1 MPRVLRLPD
10 PPQRMECAVGA
21 RGKSQALLLDSPEC
35 RLSDKNVLKVSFHLP
50 SSTNHAA
57 SINRTED
64 CSALLPRLRWNS
76 QFTSALFLG
85 NCQGVI
91 KQEANC
97 WAAALKGGR
106 KTPTQIGACMHTQQT
121 TAREI
126 KLLFESL
133 KIEWVRKGRDY
144 QSHLP
149 ESCWIFK
156 EQASDRVLSKDCLK
170 FLW

>member
-1 MPRVLRLPD
+1 MHVESRRLF
-10 PPQRMECAVGA
+10 C
-21 RGKSQALLLDSPEC
+21 STALNA
-35 RLSDKNVLKVSFHLP
+35 SDKNVLEVSFHLP

-57 SINRTED
+57 CINRTED
-64 CSALLPRLRWNS
+64 RSALLPRLRWNS

-97 WAAALKGGR
+97 RAAALEGGR
-106 KTPTQIGACMHTQQT
+106 KTPAQIGAHTHTQQT

-133 KIEWVRKGRDY
+133 KIEWVREGRDY

-149 ESCWIFK
+149 RSC
-156 EQASDRVLSKDCLK
+156 
-170 FLW
+170 